1 VSRRDALLAE
11 VLATGIAL
19 LVAMLVASLLI
30 LLYGES
36 PARVYA
42 LMLQGTFGTGYGL
55 GQVLFK
61 ATPLLLCGLSVAL
74 AFRAGLFNIGA
85 EGQVIA
91 GTFACAMVGVW
102 LPAGTPAPVAIT
114 TSVLAAFAA
123 GALVG
128 LVPGALKAWTGA
140 HEVINTL
147 MLNFIVQAVIEHA
160 GRKVFVPESMH
171 TAPVAAAARLGRL
184 GDWVPALHGSAA
196 NTALVLAA
204 VVALLVWLL
213 LFRTRAGLR
222 LRALGLSPP
231 AAECAGVR
239 VGLTWIGAMT
249 LAGGLAGLCGANA
262 VLGYKGYYE
271 SGFSGGVG
279 FMGIAVALL
288 GRNHP
293 AGVVLA
299 ALLFGFLS
307 QGALAINAVV
317 PKELVE
323 VLQAVI
329 ILALAAASGEV
340 RRLLARAFGRRAG
353 ARPDGGAAPAAPTAG
368 AADGAG
374 EAA

>member
-1 VSRRDALLAE
+1 MSRRSALLAE
-11 VLATGIAL
+11 ALATGIAL
-19 LVAMLVASLLI
+19 LVAMAVASLLI
-30 LLYGES
+30 LLYGQS
-36 PARVYA
+36 PGRVYA
-42 LMLQGTFGTGYGL
+42 LMLEGTFGSGYGL

-91 GTFACAMVGVW
+91 GAFACAVVGVY
-102 LPAGTPAPVAIT
+102 LPAGMPAPLAIGITVLVA
-114 TSVLAAFAA
+114 VAA
-123 GALVG
+123 GAFVG
-128 LVPGALKAWTGA
+128 FIPGLLRAWTGA

-147 MLNFIVQAVIEHA
+147 MLNFIVQAVLEHA
-160 GRKVFVPESMH
+160 GRRLFVPESMH
-171 TAPVAAAARLGRL
+171 TPPVIDAARLGRL
-184 GDWVPALHGSAA
+184 GDVLTPLHGSAA
-196 NTALVLAA
+196 NNSLLLAG

-307 QGALAINAVV
+307 QGALAINALV
-317 PKELVE
+317 PKELIE

-353 ARPDGGAAPAAPTAG
+353 ASADASAG
-368 AADGAG
+368 AGSAG
-374 EAA
+374 GVAASATEAP

>member
-11 VLATGIAL
+11 ALATGIAL

-42 LMLQGTFGTGYGL
+42 LMLQGTFGSGYGI

-91 GTFACAMVGVW
+91 GAFTCAVVGIY
-102 LPAGTPAPVAIT
+102 LPAGWPAPLAIGVT
-114 TSVLAAFAA
+114 VLAAFAA

-128 LVPGALKAWTGA
+128 FVPGLLRAATGA

-147 MLNFIVQAVIEHA
+147 MLNFIVQAVLEHV
-160 GRKVFVPESMH
+160 GRGLYVPESMH
-171 TAPVAAAARLGRL
+171 TAPVVAAARLGRL
-184 GDWVPALHGSAA
+184 GDWLPPLHGSAA

-204 VVALLVWLL
+204 VVAVLVWLY
-213 LFRTRAGLR
+213 LFRSRAGLR

-239 VGLTWIGAMT
+239 VGLTWIVAMT

-307 QGALAINAVV
+307 QGALAINALV
-317 PKELVE
+317 PKELIE

-340 RRLLARAFGRRAG
+340 RRGLARALGRRAP
-353 ARPDGGAAPAAPTAG
+353 AAGAAPAAGVKEPA
-368 AADGAG
+368 
-374 EAA
+374 

>member
-1 VSRRDALLAE
+1 
-11 VLATGIAL
+11 
-19 LVAMLVASLLI
+19 MLVASLLI

-42 LMLQGTFGTGYGL
+42 LMLQGTFGSGYGL

-91 GTFACAMVGVW
+91 GAFACAMVGIH
-102 LPAGTPAPVAIT
+102 LPAGTPAPLAIAAAALT
-114 TSVLAAFAA
+114 AFAA

-128 LVPGALKAWTGA
+128 FVPGLLRAWTGA

-147 MLNFIVQAVIEHA
+147 MLNFIVQAVLEHA
-160 GRKVFVPESMH
+160 GRRVFVLESLH
-171 TAPVAAAARLGRL
+171 TAPVVDAARLGRL
-184 GDWVPALHGSAA
+184 GDLWPALRGSAA
-196 NTALVLAA
+196 NTALLLAVL
-204 VVALLVWLL
+204 VALLAWLL

-293 AGVVLA
+293 AGVVGA

-307 QGALAINAVV
+307 QGALAINALV
-317 PKELVE
+317 PKELIE

-340 RRLLARAFGRRAG
+340 RRVLARALGRRAR
-353 ARPDGGAAPAAPTAG
+353 ARTGGTDAPATETP
-368 AADGAG
+368 
-374 EAA
+374 

>member
-1 VSRRDALLAE
+1 MKRGEGLLAE
-11 VLATGIAL
+11 ALATLIAL
-19 LVAMLVASLLI
+19 LCALAVASLLI
-30 LLYGES
+30 LVYGAS

-42 LMLQGTFGTGYGL
+42 VLWDGTFGTAYGF

-61 ATPLLLCGLSVAL
+61 TTPLLLCGLSVAL

-91 GTFACAMVGVW
+91 GAFACAIVGLH
-102 LPAGTPAPVAIT
+102 LPAGTPA
-114 TSVLAAFAA
+114 VLALPVVIYAGFLA

-128 LVPGALKAWTGA
+128 FIPGVLKAVTGA

-147 MLNFIVQAVIEHA
+147 MLNFIVQALLEHA
-160 GRKVFVPESMH
+160 GRLVFVPESLH
-171 TAPVAAAARLGRL
+171 TPPVIATARLSRL
-184 GDWVPALHGSAA
+184 GAYVEGLRGSAA
-196 NTALVLAA
+196 NTALFLALLAA
-204 VVALLVWLL
+204 LVVWFM
-213 LFRTRAGLR
+213 LFRTRGGLR
-222 LRALGLSPP
+222 LRALGLNAP
-231 AAECAGVR
+231 AAENAGVW
-239 VGLTWIGAMT
+239 VGGTTVMAMT

-271 SGFSGGVG
+271 SGASGGVG

-293 AGVVLA
+293 AGIVLA
-299 ALLFGFLS
+299 ALLFGMLS
-307 QGALAINAVV
+307 QGALAINALV

-329 ILALAAASGEV
+329 ILALASASSEV
-340 RRLLARAFGRRAG
+340 RRQLARILGRRA
-353 ARPDGGAAPAAPTAG
+353 RPAA
-368 AADGAG
+368 AAETK

>member
-1 VSRRDALLAE
+1 MSRREALLAE
-11 VLATGIAL
+11 ALATGIAL

-30 LLYGES
+30 LLYGAS

-42 LMLQGTFGTGYGL
+42 LMLQGTVGSGYGL

-61 ATPLLLCGLSVAL
+61 ATPLLLCGLSVAV

-91 GTFACAMVGVW
+91 GAFACAVVGIY
-102 LPAGTPAPVAIT
+102 LPAGLPAPLAVGVT
-114 TSVLAAFAA
+114 VLVAFAA

-128 LVPGALKAWTGA
+128 FIPGLLRAWTGA

-147 MLNFIVQAVIEHA
+147 MLNFIVQAVLEHA
-160 GRKVFVPESMH
+160 GRRLYMPESMH
-171 TAPVAAAARLGRL
+171 TAPVVGTARLGRL
-184 GDWVPALHGSAA
+184 GDYLPALHGSAA

-204 VVALLVWLL
+204 VVALLVWLY
-213 LFRTRAGLR
+213 LFRSRAGLR

-231 AAECAGVR
+231 AAECAGVH
-239 VGLTWIGAMT
+239 VGLTWIWAMT

-293 AGVVLA
+293 VGVVLA

-307 QGALAINAVV
+307 QGALAINALV
-317 PKELVE
+317 PKELIE

-340 RRLLARAFGRRAG
+340 RRVLARALGRRAPAAG
-353 ARPDGGAAPAAPTAG
+353 AVTPAAPGAEG
-368 AADGAG
+368 AA
-374 EAA
+374 

>member
-11 VLATGIAL
+11 LLATGIAL
-19 LVAMLVASLLI
+19 LCAMAVASLLI
-30 LLYGES
+30 LVYGES
-36 PARVYA
+36 PRAVYA
-42 LMLQGTFGTGYGL
+42 LMLQGTLGSGYGI

-61 ATPLLLCGLSVAL
+61 ATPLLLCGLAVAL

-85 EGQVIA
+85 EGQIIA
-91 GTFACAMVGVW
+91 GAFACALAGIY
-102 LPAGTPAPVAIT
+102 LPPGTPGPLAVALP
-114 TSVLAAFAA
+114 VLAACAA

-128 LVPGALKAWTGA
+128 FVPGILKATTGA

-147 MLNFIVQAVIEHA
+147 MLNFVVQALLEHL
-160 GRKVFVPESMH
+160 GRRLFLPESLH
-171 TAPVAAAARLGRL
+171 TAPVIAAARLGRL
-184 GDWVPALHGSAA
+184 GDELPALHGSAA
-196 NTALVLAA
+196 NHAVWLAVAAA
-204 VVALLVWLL
+204 VATWLL
-213 LFRTRAGLR
+213 LFRSRAGLR

-231 AAECAGVR
+231 AAECAGVH
-239 VGLTWIGAMT
+239 VGRAWVVAMSLSGA
-249 LAGGLAGLCGANA
+249 LAGLAGANA

-293 AGVVLA
+293 VGVVLA

-307 QGALAINAVV
+307 QGALAINARV

-340 RRLLARAFGRRAG
+340 RRLLQRSLGRRRAVVE
-353 ARPDGGAAPAAPTAG
+353 AP
-368 AADGAG
+368 
-374 EAA
+374 

>member
-1 VSRRDALLAE
+1 MNRRDALLAE
-11 VLATGIAL
+11 LLSTGIAL

-42 LMLQGTFGTGYGL
+42 LMLQGTFGSGYGI

-91 GTFACAMVGVW
+91 GAFACAMVGIH
-102 LPAGTPAPVAIT
+102 LPTGVPAPVAVAAT
-114 TSVLAAFAA
+114 VLAAFAA

-128 LVPGALKAWTGA
+128 FVPGALRAWTGA

-147 MLNFIVQAVIEHA
+147 MLNFIVQAVLEHA
-160 GRKVFVPESMH
+160 GRRLFVPESMH
-171 TAPVAAAARLGRL
+171 TAPVVAAARLGRL
-184 GDWVPALHGSAA
+184 GEYLPALHGSAA

-204 VVALLVWLL
+204 AVAIVVWLF

-222 LRALGLSPP
+222 IRALGLSPP
-231 AAECAGVR
+231 TAECAGVR

-249 LAGGLAGLCGANA
+249 FAGGLAGLCGANA

-307 QGALAINAVV
+307 QGALAINALV
-317 PKELVE
+317 PKELIE

-340 RRLLARAFGRRAG
+340 RRVLARTLGRRAEE
-353 ARPDGGAAPAAPTAG
+353 PA
-368 AADGAG
+368 
-374 EAA
+374 